1 MIYPETSSMLVGDEI
16 QLNVGFPDSEMA
28 RNMGCWYDSF
38 CHSWFCS
45 PNNAKAIAK
54 FKDPAP
60 KTYYKVP
67 FARKDEAKAAK
78 MRWDADRRLWYY
90 QAYTPMQGAVD
101 FESLDELDA
110 RNKKE
115 IRSLNKDEREK
126 E

>member
-16 QLNVGFPDSEMA
+16 QLNVGFPDCEMA

-45 PNNAKAIAK
+45 PNNEKAIAK

-67 FARKDEAKAAK
+67 YARKDEAKAAK
-78 MRWDADRRLWYY
+78 MRWCSDRRLWYY
-90 QAYTPMQGAVD
+90 QAHTALQNVD

-110 RNKKE
+110 RNKNE